1 MAATVSGDAAF
12 EPVRF
17 DLQFVVELVG
27 GAVFL
32 GIDRLGPR
40 LEAAVADLAAAQ
52 IAAIEP
58 QGLARQPGEEGAIV
72 TDDDERA
79 RKARQ
84 PVLEPFDRG
93 EIEMVSRLIE
103 QQYVGIL
110 RPRARDRGAAAPT
123 ARSAERRVGK
133 ESVSTGSDLGAG
145 Y

>member
-1 MAATVSGDAAF
+1 MTHSLPTRRSA
-12 EPVRF
+12 
-17 DLQFVVELVG
+17 DL
-27 GAVFL
+27 
-32 GIDRLGPR
+32 
-40 LEAAVADLAAAQ
+40 LAAAQ

-93 EIEMVSRLIE
+93 EIEMVGRLIE

-110 RPRARDRGAAAPT
+110 RQRARDRGAAALT
-123 ARSAERRVGK
+123 ADRK
-133 ESVSTGSDLGAG
+133 STRLNSSH
-145 Y
+145 

>member
-1 MAATVSGDAAF
+1 MTHSLPTRRSA
-12 EPVRF
+12 
-17 DLQFVVELVG
+17 DL
-27 GAVFL
+27 
-32 GIDRLGPR
+32 
-40 LEAAVADLAAAQ
+40 LAAAQ

-93 EIEMVSRLIE
+93 EIEMVGRLIE

-110 RPRARDRGAAAPT
+110 RQRARDRGAAALT
-123 ARSAERRVGK
+123 ARGSGSGAREIDTDLIGDRFGRMALGRVIAAEGVI
-133 ESVSTGSDLGAG
+133 EQ
-145 Y
+145 